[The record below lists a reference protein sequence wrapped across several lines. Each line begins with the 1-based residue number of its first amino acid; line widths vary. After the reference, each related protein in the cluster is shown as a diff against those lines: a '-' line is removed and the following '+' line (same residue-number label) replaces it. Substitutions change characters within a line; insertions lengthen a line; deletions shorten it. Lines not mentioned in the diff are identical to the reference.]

1 MLRSNLARLG
11 TGVAVVAGTI
21 GCDQLSKRVAA
32 TSLADTGRHSYLGD
46 VVRLEYTEN
55 AGAFLSLGAGLSPG
69 VRTALFSIG
78 GAILVIVCVV
88 AAIRH
93 RGPTWQQLALWLMAA
108 GGASNLIDRFTRG
121 RVIDFMNVGIG
132 PLRTGIFN
140 VADMALMA
148 GLIAMILGSVFT
160 RDQPPD
166 PRRPAP
172 SP

>member
-1 MLRSNLARLG
+1 MLRSNLARLWAG
-11 TGVAVVAGTI
+11 LLVVAGTI
-21 GCDQLSKRVAA
+21 GCDQVSKRVAA
-32 TSLADTGRHSYLGD
+32 TYLADTGRHSYLGD

-55 AGAFLSLGAGLSPG
+55 VGAFLSLGAGLSPG
-69 VRTALFSIG
+69 VRTVLFSIG

-93 RGPTWQQLALWLMAA
+93 HGPTGQRLALWLMAA

-121 RVIDFMNVGIG
+121 RVIDFMNVGLG

-148 GLIAMILGSVFT
+148 GLIAMILGSAFA
-160 RDQPPD
+160 RDRPPEQSEA
-166 PRRPAP
+166 AP